1 MWVELKLITTWQS
14 GPPFTL
20 TMATAMN
27 NGAPSWPNRICS
39 GIPAHPDPYQRC
51 DPSCFAAPPANTYG
65 NSAPDVLYRSGFKDF
80 DWAAQRRFQ
89 IKERLTIQF
98 RLEAFNA
105 FNHAIFG
112 APATAFNP
120 TAPPGMNVRIIST
133 NTDNRELQV
142 SARLQL

>member
-1 MWVELKLITTWQS
+1 
-14 GPPFTL
+14 
-20 TMATAMN
+20 MATAMN
-27 NGAPSWPNRICS
+27 NGARSWPNRICS
-39 GIPAHPDPYQRC
+39 GTLAHLDPYQWY
-51 DPSCFAAPPANTYG
+51 DPSSFVAPPANTYG
-65 NSAPDVLYRSGFKDF
+65 NSARGVLYQPGFKDF
-80 DWAAQRRFQ
+80 DWAAQGRFQ